1 MEGSDLKKI
10 GELLESFVSPL
21 TRAVSSYDGA
31 KTLLLELGYIPPQQL
46 SFIEGFAGSVERL
59 LDIIEDIKKLPDN
72 PSVNEI
78 SAIVAEVAAL
88 LPDLFKQISELE
100 NNLKTL
106 FSGQPFITDT
116 DALTQL
122 PLNLLNYLLV
132 KFIEENAPILFST
145 LKLFKVIVVTHV
157 EIPNHELKFPYQK
170 YEIDW
175 SKFVELFNNPKNL
188 FLASLRS
195 GTDYFFKEW
204 IEALQ
209 ELGTNIG
216 LTSFFKDPDLD
227 VLKHINNNPSIG
239 NWEGLKTLEILRIPL
254 APSLTPDFGID
265 VYPLID
271 TANNSF
277 KGIVLCLGLDA
288 VLSFTI
294 AGVLKIDIKVSANI
308 SNALG
313 FVIEGADNF
322 KFINDI
328 FESPQALA
336 DSISIDV
343 TTKLTPLTFN
353 ENNKL
358 FKIGEPNGSRFELES
373 FELEFGIKK
382 AEKLRV
388 FVESVFKNGKI
399 VIGLGSA
406 DGFVSSLSSGKSIEG
421 DFNLGIGFSTLEGL
435 YFKGGSGLQIQIP
448 SHITLGPIEIQALTF
463 SFIFQNGGFPL
474 DLSSTIKASLGPLTV
489 VVENIGARG
498 NLTFPENNQ
507 GNLGPANFDIGF
519 KPPNGLGISIDAGA
533 VIGGG
538 YLYFDFDK
546 QEYTGALE
554 LTIAGFISAKAIGL
568 ITTKMPDGSQGFSM
582 LIIITAEFNP
592 AFQLGYGFTLMG
604 VGGLLG
610 LNRTVLLDPLRDGV
624 RTGAINNIMFP
635 QNVVANAT
643 RIISD
648 IKAIFPVHEGKFLI
662 GPMAKIGWGTPT
674 LVSISFGLII
684 EIPGNLAILGVLS
697 VILPAKEAALVKI
710 QVAFVGTIDFDKQM
724 LTFDASLYESSILT
738 MTLEGDMAVRL
749 KWGDNPD
756 FLFTVGGFHPSFT
769 PPPLALPTL
778 KRLAINILNTSVA
791 RIRVECYQALTSN
804 TVQFGAKADIFFGLD
819 ACSISGYISFDALF
833 QFSPFY
839 FIISVSAGFKLRVVG
854 IDLLS
859 VRIKM
864 SLEGPTPW
872 RAKGTGSITLLFFE
886 VSADFDETWGESR
899 NTTLPD
905 KAILTELVEV
915 LNKKEQ
921 WSTAL
926 STTKNL
932 YVSLRPLEASA
943 ENTIVLHSAGTLVVQ
958 QKLLPFTINID
969 KIGNQNCSDVKNIN
983 ITSAKSGS
991 FTLNVKS
998 VNDDFARAQYQKL
1011 SDAEKLS
1018 KPSFEKM
1025 PGGVEISMSG
1035 NPLKNGK
1042 LVRKKAAYELT
1053 IVDKAPQSP
1062 LSGLLAEMPLLF
1074 GHFLKGNSTAKSPLS
1089 KTTEQQ
1095 LKPFDEKI
1103 EVFQSGYSIAF
1114 QDTNT
1119 LFNIQTRFDSEA
1131 EAQTHLQNLVQD
1143 QPNLKKQIHI
1153 IPNFELQE
1161 A

>member
-1 MEGSDLKKI
+1 MDSQQIYIFKLIAWLCKSLGEGSSSLSEMDTDAFGIRLPEAIINNANVQSAARNLNSIGTELAEAAVELENAVQSGNQTEILQAGSKVLEYLIRIFDGLNLFVTEFNNQITPANIPDAAERAIAQDFGSKLARKIIDYLIINVIESTQPQVALILKTLGIIEWTKTNEDPANSLSVAHVKKDLNLHLLKNLFSNPIQHLIDTIGWGSNNFNPADLFYTIEGFYHEEASIFVGSKNGDAFLKRNIFTFRRDSSVTPPGLAVDIDASLNKSVTNRIKLNNAWGIGIDTGIAFSGGLTTQLRPPFSLNFVPNVGDITGSIKLYLNRNPEARPFNIIGGNDLLNLSAQDVSIGAGITVTANVVAGKVAANPLIFSEVKGLKLQLGSSNGDGFLNKLLADTKIEGEFDIGFEWSAETGLKVKASGGTEISIPLHKTIAFIEIDTLIFALKIKDDASLELELSVIFGATLGPLSIAIERMGATSTVKFAEGSDARY
-10 GELLESFVSPL
+10 G
-21 TRAVSSYDGA
+21 
-31 KTLLLELGYIPPQQL
+31 
-46 SFIEGFAGSVERL
+46 
-59 LDIIEDIKKLPDN
+59 
-72 PSVNEI
+72 
-78 SAIVAEVAAL
+78 
-88 LPDLFKQISELE
+88 LF
-100 NNLKTL
+100 
-106 FSGQPFITDT
+106 
-116 DALTQL
+116 
-122 PLNLLNYLLV
+122 
-132 KFIEENAPILFST
+132 
-145 LKLFKVIVVTHV
+145 
-157 EIPNHELKFPYQK
+157 
-170 YEIDW
+170 
-175 SKFVELFNNPKNL
+175 
-188 FLASLRS
+188 
-195 GTDYFFKEW
+195 
-204 IEALQ
+204 
-209 ELGTNIG
+209 
-216 LTSFFKDPDLD
+216 
-227 VLKHINNNPSIG
+227 
-239 NWEGLKTLEILRIPL
+239 
-254 APSLTPDFGID
+254 DF
-265 VYPLID
+265 
-271 TANNSF
+271 
-277 KGIVLCLGLDA
+277 
-288 VLSFTI
+288 
-294 AGVLKIDIKVSANI
+294 
-308 SNALG
+308 
-313 FVIEGADNF
+313 
-322 KFINDI
+322 
-328 FESPQALA
+328 
-336 DSISIDV
+336 
-343 TTKLTPLTFN
+343 
-353 ENNKL
+353 
-358 FKIGEPNGSRFELES
+358 
-373 FELEFGIKK
+373 
-382 AEKLRV
+382 
-388 FVESVFKNGKI
+388 
-399 VIGLGSA
+399 
-406 DGFVSSLSSGKSIEG
+406 
-421 DFNLGIGFSTLEGL
+421 DF
-435 YFKGGSGLQIQIP
+435 
-448 SHITLGPIEIQALTF
+448 
-463 SFIFQNGGFPL
+463 
-474 DLSSTIKASLGPLTV
+474 
-489 VVENIGARG
+489 
-498 NLTFPENNQ
+498 
-507 GNLGPANFDIGF
+507 GF
-519 KPPNGLGISIDAGA
+519 KPPNGLGISINAGP
-533 VIGGG
+533 VNGGG

-546 QEYTGALE
+546 QEYAGALE

-592 AFQLGYGFTLMG
+592 AFQLGYGFTLNG

-624 RTGAINNIMFP
+624 RTGAVNNIMFP

-648 IKAIFPVHEGKFLI
+648 LKAIFPVHEGKFLI

-674 LVSISFGLII
+674 LVSLSFGLII
-684 EIPGNLAILGVLS
+684 EIPGNIAILGVLS

-756 FLFTVGGFHPSFT
+756 FLFTVGGFHPSYT

-791 RIRVECYQALTSN
+791 RIRVECYQAITSN

-819 ACSISGYISFDALF
+819 ECSISGYISFDALF

-872 RAKGTGSITLLFFE
+872 RAKGTGSISILFFE

-899 NTTLPD
+899 NTVLPD
-905 KAILTELVEV
+905 KAILTELLEV
-915 LNKKEQ
+915 LHKKEQ

-926 STTKNL
+926 STNKNL
-932 YVSLRPLEASA
+932 YVSLRKLEASV

-969 KIGNQNCSDVKNIN
+969 KIGNQNCSDVKNVN

-991 FTLNVKS
+991 ITLHVKS

-1035 NPLKNGK
+1035 NPIKNGK
-1042 LVRKKAAYELT
+1042 LVRKKVEYELT
-1053 IVDKAPQSP
+1053 IVDKTPQNP
-1062 LSGLLAEMPLLF
+1062 LSGFLAEMPVLF
-1074 GHFLKGNSTAKSPLS
+1074 GHFLKGNSTAKSLLS
-1089 KTTEQQ
+1089 KATAQQ
-1095 LKPFDEKI
+1095 LQPFDEKI

-1114 QDTNT
+1114 QNTNT
-1119 LFNIQTRFDSEA
+1119 LFNTQTRFNSEA
-1131 EAQTHLQNLVQD
+1131 AAQTHLQDLVKD

>member
-1 MEGSDLKKI
+1 MSNSTLENIAVEI
-10 GELLESFVSPL
+10 GKSLQPLRNAISSFD
-21 TRAVSSYDGA
+21 AFKGFI
-31 KTLLLELGYIPPQQL
+31 LELGWNVDDIPQPISALISHAQSVEAEIQKLIQGETIDVEKLIGDIKAMYEAVEDLKNGSYSTNLTLDDFANKIPLQLVQLLITRYLLDFQPKIGFLLRAFGILKTEYIPATATRPPYMHHYLKFDDLPELLNNPVKIFENAFGWGTDAFDSRTVLRFAQQL
-46 SFIEGFAGSVERL
+46 MISQGIPAYFEETPEELNDVVDPGATDSNSAKWMLNIPIFSQGAAGAKVEFGLLIYEIKKSGTLKPGLAITPYLEGTITGEFQINDFLKFTFSGS
-59 LDIIEDIKKLPDN
+59 LDIKNIIAVALRPTEGLRVISGLSN
-72 PSVNEI
+72 PATAAVVKGAFKFGIANTRKDGTPIIVFGEAGGSRMEYKSLSI
-78 SAIVAEVAAL
+78 SAGANL
-88 LPDLFKQISELE
+88 EL
-100 NNLKTL
+100 NQT
-106 FSGQPFITDT
+106 P
-116 DALTQL
+116 
-122 PLNLLNYLLV
+122 
-132 KFIEENAPILFST
+132 
-145 LKLFKVIVVTHV
+145 
-157 EIPNHELKFPYQK
+157 EI
-170 YEIDW
+170 
-175 SKFVELFNNPKNL
+175 FVELSLEDAKL
-188 FLASLRS
+188 VISLGSGDGFLKQLAGS
-195 GTDYFFKEW
+195 GFTADFD
-204 IEALQ
+204 LT
-209 ELGTNIG
+209 LGWSN
-216 LTSFFKDPDLD
+216 
-227 VLKHINNNPSIG
+227 
-239 NWEGLKTLEILRIPL
+239 
-254 APSLTPDFGID
+254 
-265 VYPLID
+265 
-271 TANNSF
+271 
-277 KGIVLCLGLDA
+277 
-288 VLSFTI
+288 I
-294 AGVLKIDIKVSANI
+294 AGI
-308 SNALG
+308 
-313 FVIEGADNF
+313 
-322 KFINDI
+322 
-328 FESPQALA
+328 
-336 DSISIDV
+336 
-343 TTKLTPLTFN
+343 
-353 ENNKL
+353 
-358 FKIGEPNGSRFELES
+358 
-373 FELEFGIKK
+373 
-382 AEKLRV
+382 
-388 FVESVFKNGKI
+388 
-399 VIGLGSA
+399 
-406 DGFVSSLSSGKSIEG
+406 
-421 DFNLGIGFSTLEGL
+421 
-435 YFKGGSGLQIQIP
+435 YFKGSAGLEIQLP
-448 SHITLGPIEIQALTF
+448 SHIALGPIELDNIIVKVGPANGKLETALST
-463 SFIFQNGGFPL
+463 
-474 DLSSTIKASLGPLTV
+474 TIKADLSVLKI
-489 VVENIGARG
+489 VVENVGVMVAIS
-498 NLTFPENNQ
+498 FPDGG
-507 GNLGPANFDIGF
+507 GNLGPADFGIGF
-519 KPPNGLGISIDAGA
+519 KPPNGLGISINAGA

-546 QEYTGALE
+546 QEYAGALE

-592 AFQLGYGFTLMG
+592 AFQLGYGFTLIG

-624 RTGAINNIMFP
+624 RTGAVNNIMFP

-648 IKAIFPVHEGKFLI
+648 LKAIFPVHEGKFLI

-674 LVSISFGLII
+674 LVSLSFGLII

-697 VILPAKEAALVKI
+697 VILPAKEAPLVKI

-791 RIRVECYQALTSN
+791 RIRVECYQAITSN

-839 FIISVSAGFKLRVVG
+839 FIISVSAGFKLKVAS

-859 VRIKM
+859 VRVKM

-872 RAKGTGSITLLFFE
+872 RAKGTGSISILFFE

-915 LNKKEQ
+915 LDKKEQ
-921 WSTAL
+921 WSTTL

-969 KIGNQNCSDVKNIN
+969 KIGNQKCSDVKNIN

-991 FTLNVKS
+991 FTLQVKS

-1035 NPLKNGK
+1035 NPIKNGK
-1042 LVRKKAAYELT
+1042 LVRKKVEYELT
-1053 IVDKAPQSP
+1053 IVDKTPQNP

-1089 KTTEQQ
+1089 KTTAQQ

-1103 EVFQSGYSIAF
+1103 EVFQSGYCIAF
-1114 QDTNT
+1114 QDTNA
-1119 LFNIQTRFDSEA
+1119 LFNVQTRFDSEA
-1131 EAQTHLQNLVQD
+1131 AAQTHLQNLVQD

-1153 IPNFELQE
+1153 IPNFELQDV
-1161 A
+1161 